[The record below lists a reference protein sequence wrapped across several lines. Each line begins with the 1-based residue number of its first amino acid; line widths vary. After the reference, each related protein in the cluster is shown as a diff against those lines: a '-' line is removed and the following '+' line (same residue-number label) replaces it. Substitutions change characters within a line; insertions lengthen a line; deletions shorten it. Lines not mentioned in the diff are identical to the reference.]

1 VFFYA
6 MINFLLFLQA
16 TGGGTIER
24 DANVQAVLNDHGTV
38 VRTLDDA
45 RGREVEGWQVRL
57 FSGHILPFLLLPGL
71 YFVFAPR
78 DDDLLRDEPRLTA

>member
-1 VFFYA
+1 MA
-6 MINFLLFLQA
+6 
-16 TGGGTIER
+16 G
-24 DANVQAVLNDHGTV
+24 
-38 VRTLDDA
+38 
-45 RGREVEGWQVRL
+45 RL